1 MQRRFL
7 VIIEKG
13 ETGYGAYAPDL
24 PGCVAVGDTREEVE
38 REMRAAIALHLQGMI
53 EDHEPIPSGDS
64 LTEYIEVSLPDQV
77 A

>member
-13 ETGYGAYAPDL
+13 DTSYGAYAPDL
-24 PGCVAVGDTREEVE
+24 PGSVAVGVTCEEVE

-53 EDHEPIPSGDS
+53 EDHEPI
-64 LTEYIEVSLPDQV
+64 QV
-77 A
+77 VIV

>member
-1 MQRRFL
+1 MHRFL

-13 ETGYGAYAPDL
+13 DTGYGAYAPDL

-38 REMRAAIALHLQGMI
+38 REMRAAIALHLQGLI
-53 EDHEPIPSGDS
+53 EDQEPIPSGDS
-64 LTEYIEVSLPDQV
+64 LAEYIEVSLPDQV